1 MFGNARFGVYNSK
14 EALNEMSRHV
24 ALPADHFALLQRV
37 IRTVARNNRLNPD
50 DAEDF
55 GQTVHM
61 KLLQR
66 DYDAFD
72 SYQGRCALSTYLTV
86 VVTRLLLD
94 WRNATRGKWR
104 PSATALRLGP
114 DAVLLERL
122 MNRDGL
128 TRDEAIATVA
138 CRRQGTP
145 ASEVTGIA
153 DRLDP
158 RPRRTFIRDVA
169 DDALGRL
176 EFQDPVVAAE
186 ARAGQHRMRGALRQA
201 YSLLAPEDRRLIA
214 LRFGRELTVRAIG
227 DAMGTDPKPL
237 YRRLDRA
244 LKTLRHR
251 LSALGVDGALG
262 AA

>member
-1 MFGNARFGVYNSK
+1 MSPHP
-14 EALNEMSRHV
+14 ALT
-24 ALPADHFALLQRV
+24 ADQFALLQRV

-55 GQTVHM
+55 AQTVHV

-72 SYQGRCALSTYLTV
+72 SYEGRCYLSTYLTV

-94 WRNATRGKWR
+94 WRNATQGKWR
-104 PSATALRLGP
+104 SSASALRLGP

-128 TRDEAIATVA
+128 TREEAIATVA
-138 CRRQGTP
+138 SRRPGT
-145 ASEVTGIA
+145 AACQVAAIA
-153 DRLDP
+153 DRLVP
-158 RPRRTFIRDVA
+158 RPRRIFVRDVP

-176 EFQDPVVAAE
+176 EFQDPIVAAE
-186 ARAGQHRMRGALRQA
+186 LRARRRHVRGALRQA
-201 YSLLAPEDRRLIA
+201 YAVLPPEDRRLIA
-214 LRFGRELTVRAIG
+214 LRFGRALTIRAIG
-227 DAMGTDPKPL
+227 DELGTDPKPL

-251 LSALGVDGALG
+251 LTALGVEGVGARE
-262 AA
+262 AW

>member
-1 MFGNARFGVYNSK
+1 MSPHP
-14 EALNEMSRHV
+14 ALS
-24 ALPADHFALLQRV
+24 ADHFALLQRV
-37 IRTVARNNRLNPD
+37 IRTVARNNRLNTE

-55 GQTVHM
+55 AQTVHM

-72 SYQGRCALSTYLTV
+72 SYEGRCSLSTYLTV

-104 PSATALRLGP
+104 PSASALRLGP

-128 TRDEAIATVA
+128 TREEAITTVA
-138 CRRQGTP
+138 CRRQ
-145 ASEVTGIA
+145 ASTESQVTALA
-153 DRLDP
+153 DRLVP
-158 RPRRTFIRDVA
+158 RPRRVFIRDVS
-169 DDALGRL
+169 DDTLGRL
-176 EFQDPVVAAE
+176 EFQDPIAAAE
-186 ARAGQHRMRGALRQA
+186 ARARQRWVRGALRQA
-201 YSLLAPEDRRLIA
+201 CAILPAEDQRLIA

-227 DAMGTDPKPL
+227 DEMGTDSKPL

-244 LKTLRHR
+244 LKTLRHQ
-251 LSALGVDGALG
+251 LTAMGVDSAVG

>member
-1 MFGNARFGVYNSK
+1 MSPHP
-14 EALNEMSRHV
+14 ALS
-24 ALPADHFALLQRV
+24 ADQFALLQRV
-37 IRTVARNNRLNPD
+37 IRTVARNNRLGVE

-72 SYQGRCALSTYLTV
+72 SYEGRCSLSTYLTV

-104 PSATALRLGP
+104 PSASALRLGP
-114 DAVLLERL
+114 DAVMLERL

-138 CRRQGTP
+138 CRRRATSDSQVE
-145 ASEVTGIA
+145 ALA
-153 DRLDP
+153 DRLVQ
-158 RPRRTFIRDVA
+158 RPRRIFIRDAA

-176 EFQDPVVAAE
+176 DFQDPIDAAE
-186 ARAGQHRMRGALRQA
+186 LRARQQRVRGALRQA
-201 YSLLAPEDRRLIA
+201 YAVLPAEERRLIA

-227 DAMGTDPKPL
+227 DEMGTDPKPL

-251 LSALGVDGALG
+251 LNALGVDGAMG
-262 AA
+262 VA

>member
-1 MFGNARFGVYNSK
+1 M
-14 EALNEMSRHV
+14 NEMSPHP
-24 ALPADHFALLQRV
+24 ALSADHFALLQRV
-37 IRTVARNNRLNPD
+37 IRAVARNNRLRAE

-72 SYQGRCALSTYLTV
+72 SYEGRCSLSTYLTV

-104 PSATALRLGP
+104 PSASAQRLGA
-114 DAVLLERL
+114 DAVALERL

-128 TRDEAIATVA
+128 TRDEAIATVTS
-138 CRRQGTP
+138 RRQGT
-145 ASEVTGIA
+145 AECEVAALA
-153 DRLDP
+153 DRLVP
-158 RPRRTFIRDVA
+158 RPRRIVVRDVP

-176 EFQDPVVAAE
+176 EFQDPVAAAE
-186 ARAGQHRMRGALRQA
+186 LRARQHRVRGALRQA
-201 YSLLAPEDRRLIA
+201 YAVLPPEDRRLIA

-227 DAMGTDPKPL
+227 DEMGTDPKPL

-251 LSALGVDGALG
+251 LTAMGVDGALG
-262 AA
+262 VA